1 MKLPEGLKLKSHFQL
16 ENDLGLCKLRAPPPA
31 YLQRACSVMSVI
43 LKKSN
48 ILVLNLVHLIETD
61 SVSCDFFYK
70 QVKCWFAFL
79 GLYVGNS
86 YGSDQKTHMHTNVM
100 RLQGRHLELK
110 VLLSGQ
116 LGSDWAANHLNVCGS
131 NQDSSNWPQA
141 A

>member
-1 MKLPEGLKLKSHFQL
+1 MKLPEGLKVKSHFQL

-79 GLYVGNS
+79 GLYVVGTS
-86 YGSDQKTHMHTNVM
+86 YGSDQKAYTHTNVM
-100 RLQGRHLELK
+100 RLQGRTLRTK
-110 VLLSGQ
+110 SPPIRAT
-116 LGSDWAANHLNVCGS
+116 W
-131 NQDSSNWPQA
+131 
-141 A
+141 